1 MGQAAVLGASVAFG
15 RHSQAAHQKKAFE
28 AVQVLVAS
36 FLDVAACCFETVYGS
51 EEAGIGVVGTEE
63 AENRRMGHSENS
75 EAHFETEVGAR
86 L

>member
-15 RHSQAAHQKKAFE
+15 RHSQAEHQKKAFE

-36 FLDVAACCFETVYGS
+36 LQDVAACCFAMAYGS
-51 EEAGIGVVGTEE
+51 EEAGIGVVGMEE
-63 AENRRMGHSENS
+63 AETRRMGHSESS
-75 EAHFETEVGAR
+75 EARLGIEVEAR